1 MRDVGTSKGRGR
13 LHAVIKGETIM
24 RAAPSERLL
33 CAEDP
38 PVFEVARANG
48 RSPYVLIC
56 DHAGRALPRALGTL
70 GVDERERMRHI
81 AWDIGAA
88 GVARELAARLDAF
101 LILATYSRLAI
112 DLNRPPGV
120 PSSIVTISEHTRV
133 PGNEDLSPLAAEL
146 RRRELFDPYH
156 DRISVE
162 LDRRAQDGRSS
173 VLVSVH
179 SFTPTFKGDARAWHA
194 GVLYNRDPRLGRVV
208 LELLRAEPELHV
220 GDNQPY
226 AVSDATD
233 YSIVTHGE
241 KRGLAHVEL
250 EVRQDLITEP
260 AGQRAWAERLAR
272 VLTSP
277 QALALGL

>member
-1 MRDVGTSKGRGR
+1 MSSSHVQ
-13 LHAVIKGETIM
+13 H
-24 RAAPSERLL
+24 RLL
-33 CAEDP
+33 AADDP
-38 PVFEVARANG
+38 PVFHVARESGA
-48 RSPYVLIC
+48 SPYVLIC
-56 DHAGRALPRALGTL
+56 DHAGRVLPRALGTL
-70 GVDERERMRHI
+70 GVDESERMRHI

-88 GVARELAARLDAF
+88 GVARDLAERLDAF

-120 PSSIVTISEHTRV
+120 PSSIATISEHTRV
-133 PGNEDLSPLAAEL
+133 PGNEGISAADAEL

-156 DRISVE
+156 DRIRAE
-162 LDRRAQDGRSS
+162 LDARAQAARAS

-179 SFTPTFKGDARAWHA
+179 SFTPSFKGESRKWHA
-194 GVLYNRDPRLGRVV
+194 GVLYQRDARLGHVV
-208 LELLRAEPELHV
+208 LAQLRADPDLHV

-241 KRGLAHVEL
+241 QRGIAHVEL
-250 EVRQDLITEP
+250 EIRQDLIADP

-272 VLTSP
+272 VLQSP
-277 QALALGL
+277 AALAIR